1 MALEST
7 WCPREGLDFLA
18 ELPSHDKDWFAANR
32 APYDEC
38 IAAPAKVFVDAL
50 GERLQDEISP
60 AIVVQPKV
68 NGAISPINRDVR
80 FSADKT
86 PYKDHL
92 LLKWWEGEK
101 KKLAPTLYVRLG
113 SASVGFGSGA
123 MFDSVDRWCEAVD
136 DEKTG
141 ASLLAAL
148 EDLAAGR
155 ELDVAGA
162 ELKRVPARMTRITRE
177 PICCVTRCSQRAGRN
192 RCQTTSRMPRSLTG
206 VPSDLW
212 RRQTFTAGS
221 STISERLVGV
231 ALIEEL

>member
-1 MALEST
+1 MALEFT
-7 WCPREGLDFLA
+7 GFPREGLDFLA

-38 IAAPAKVFVDAL
+38 VAAPAKVFVDVL

-80 FSADKT
+80 FSAGKT

-92 LLKWWEGEK
+92 LLKWWEGEN

-123 MFDSVDRWCEAVD
+123 MFDSVDRWREAVD

-141 ASLLAAL
+141 ALLVAAL
-148 EDLAAGR
+148 DDLAAGR

-162 ELKRVPARMTRITRE
+162 ELKRVPAPYDADHPRADLLRHKMFQARWSE
-177 PICCVTRCSQRAGRN
+177 PLPDSVSNAQFVDWCA
-192 RCQTTSRMPRSLTG
+192 
-206 VPSDLW
+206 
-212 RRQTFTAGS
+212 
-221 STISERLVGV
+221 ERLVATADV
-231 ALIEEL
+231 HRWLVDNV

>member
-1 MALEST
+1 MALEFT
-7 WCPREGLDFLA
+7 WFPREGLDFLA

-92 LLKWWEGEK
+92 LLKWWEGEN

-123 MFDSVDRWCEAVD
+123 MFDSVDRWREAVD

-162 ELKRVPARMTRITRE
+162 ELKRVPAPYDADHPRADLLRHKMFAARWSE
-177 PICCVTRCSQRAGRN
+177 PLPDNVSNAAFAGWCV
-192 RCQTTSRMPRSLTG
+192 
-206 VPSDLW
+206 
-212 RRQTFTAGS
+212 
-221 STISERLVGV
+221 ERLVATADV
-231 ALIEEL
+231 HRWLVDNL